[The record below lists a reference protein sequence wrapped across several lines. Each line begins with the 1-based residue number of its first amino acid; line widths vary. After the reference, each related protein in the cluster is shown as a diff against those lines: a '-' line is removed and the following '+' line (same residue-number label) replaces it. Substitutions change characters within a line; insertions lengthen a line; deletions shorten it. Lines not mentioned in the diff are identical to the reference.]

1 MSLVAV
7 RDERTTRRVGAVAL
21 AVIAGAIGFFVFVR
35 GRIEWKSRVRA
46 QIYFHDVGGLRP
58 GAGFVVAGRSVGRV
72 ESIVPVTRGNEGP
85 LGGERGV
92 VVTVAID
99 ADEAARIHVRP
110 WPWAAI
116 DPRHPPADIFI
127 ASRGIVSERYLE
139 LAAAPPE
146 SPALRDGDKL
156 LGASPATLDRVLQRS
171 LESMISMRAFR
182 EELRPEV
189 DALTAQLA
197 ELEHLVDRPEL
208 APMFANV
215 VALRDEFVQLREVSL
230 GGDAGLAHASS
241 VVRTLRQTIA
251 DLRARAA
258 TLDPQLSELEARAGV
273 ARTVVDTKRHAIA
286 DKLVIVGGELQR
298 ALAKAD
304 QLLAQIETIEG
315 RLGRGAGTLMKLVS
329 DPEFPEDMKE
339 LGKVL
344 KRQPWKL
351 LDTAGDNSR

>member
-1 MSLVAV
+1 VSLVAV
-7 RDERTTRRVGAVAL
+7 RDERTTRRVGAIAL
-21 AVIAGAIGFFVFVR
+21 AVLAGAIGFFVFVYD
-35 GRIEWKSRVRA
+35 RIEWKSRVRA
-46 QIYFHDVGGLRP
+46 QIYFRDVGGLRP

-72 ESIVPVTRGNEGP
+72 ESIVPVTRGSEGP

-92 VVTVAID
+92 AVTVAID

-116 DPRHPPADIFI
+116 DPRHPPADIFV

-139 LAAAPPE
+139 LAAAPAE
-146 SPALRDGDKL
+146 SPVLRDGDKL
-156 LGASPATLDRVLQRS
+156 LGASPATLDSVLQRW
-171 LESMISMRAFR
+171 LESMTAMRAFR
-182 EELRPEV
+182 EELRPEL

-197 ELEHLVDRPEL
+197 ELDGLVDRSEL
-208 APMFANV
+208 APMFGSL
-215 VALRDEFVQLREVSL
+215 VALRGEFVQLREVSL
-230 GGDAGLAHASS
+230 GGDAGLAHARS
-241 VVRTLRQTIA
+241 VVQTLRRLID
-251 DLRARAA
+251 DLRQRAA
-258 TLDPQLSELEARAGV
+258 MLEPQISELEARAGT
-273 ARTVVDTKRHAIA
+273 ARDVVDAKRHAIA
-286 DKLVIVGGELQR
+286 EKLVTVGSELER

-315 RLGRGAGTLMKLVS
+315 RLGRGAGTLMKLVG

-351 LDTAGDNSR
+351 LDTASDNSR